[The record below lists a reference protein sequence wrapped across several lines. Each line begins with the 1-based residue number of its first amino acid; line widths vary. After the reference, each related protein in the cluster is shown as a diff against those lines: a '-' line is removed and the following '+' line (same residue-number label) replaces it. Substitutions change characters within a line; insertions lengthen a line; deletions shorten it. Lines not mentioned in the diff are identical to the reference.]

1 MAERYLTWDRADPAA
16 AQLLEALVREIGR
29 LPLEGGGGPRC
40 MVNTELNSGNFL
52 INERARS
59 YLVDW
64 EKPLISEAAQD
75 LAHFLAPTTT
85 FWKTDTI
92 LDREAVGRFLHA
104 YRRAVNGR
112 FDTGALAH
120 RLPLFFTVT
129 CLRGVSWCAMALREY
144 EEPGRALTNP
154 DTLRKIRAYLSEDF
168 LRHILENYVRRDFL
182 QGVVS

>member
-1 MAERYLTWDRADPAA
+1 
-16 AQLLEALVREIGR
+16 
-29 LPLEGGGGPRC
+29 

-52 INERARS
+52 INEGARS

-64 EKPLISEAAQD
+64 EKPLLSEAAQD

-104 YRRAVNGR
+104 YQRAVNGR
-112 FDTGALAH
+112 SDTGALAH

-144 EEPGRALTNP
+144 DEPGRALTNP

-182 QGVVS
+182 RGIVS